1 MKPQELVDHCIESF
15 TSFNSKKTTID
26 AHIELYLT
34 KIDCADE
41 GDAVFIKQVVY
52 GCIRF
57 KKLNKVVLTAL
68 YFKHGSEVS
77 REDYHLY
84 MIFSYLTLIRLEDM
98 GVPIFRKFVMAQ
110 DALKMFVWLT
120 FIFNAQTLN
129 KWMKEEWCRIYDEQ
143 YVEDEL
149 IARLLRNL
157 PEVSEVIETLR
168 ERASTRDADDVAQR
182 TRRPSCPPPRWYP
195 LLCQR
200 ESRAQCRN
208 H

>member
-1 MKPQELVDHCIESF
+1 MKPQDLVNHCIECY

-26 AHIELYLT
+26 SHVELYLT

-110 DALKMFVWLT
+110 DSLKMFVWLT

-143 YVEDEL
+143 V
-149 IARLLRNL
+149 
-157 PEVSEVIETLR
+157 
-168 ERASTRDADDVAQR
+168 RATPTAA
-182 TRRPSCPPPRWYP
+182 PPRARVHAP
-195 LLCQR
+195 T
-200 ESRAQCRN
+200 RARHN
-208 H
+208 APSPI

>member
-1 MKPQELVDHCIESF
+1 MKPQELVDHCIECF

-157 PEVSEVIETLR
+157 PEVSEIIETLR
-168 ERASTRDADDVAQR
+168 ERASTRDADDVGGEEEKAKLP
-182 TRRPSCPPPRWYP
+182 TTKVVPFALSKGKPR
-195 LLCQR
+195 
-200 ESRAQCRN
+200 
-208 H
+208 